1 MDKIAIKN
9 GRRTFANGT
18 NDREAYPKRWIAV
31 LVQVNCERSTAK
43 KLSNAGFETYVP
55 AQQEIHLWSDRKKKV
70 DRILIP
76 MTIFVKATIDEERW
90 LREQTFILKLLAL
103 PGSDENK
110 RGYASPIPDEQID
123 NLKFLLEHAEDTV
136 SMEKTINVGDTVS
149 VVGGPLRGIKAI
161 VSETSEKCSIV
172 AIQITGLGYACIKI
186 DKKYLESL

>member
-9 GRRTFANGT
+9 GKNTLANVT
-18 NDREAYPKRWIAV
+18 NDREACPKRWIAA
-31 LVQVNCERSTAK
+31 LVQVNCERSTAT
-43 KLSNAGFETYVP
+43 KLSNAGFETYIP
-55 AQQEIHLWSDRKKKV
+55 TQQEIHLWSDRKKKV

-76 MTIFVKATIDEERW
+76 MTIFVKATINEERW
-90 LREQTFILKLLAL
+90 LRDQTFIFKLLAL

-123 NLKFLLEHAEDTV
+123 NLKFFLEHAEDKV
-136 SMEKTINVGDTVS
+136 FVEKTINIGDTIT

-172 AIQITGLGYACIKI
+172 AIQITGLGYACVKI
-186 DKKYLESL
+186 DKKYLEP

>member
-55 AQQEIHLWSDRKKKV
+55 TQQEIHLWSDRKKKV

-90 LREQTFILKLLAL
+90 LREQTFIFKLLAL

-123 NLKFLLEHAEDTV
+123 NLKFFLEHAEDKV
-136 SMEKTINVGDTVS
+136 FVEKTINIGDTIT

-161 VSETSEKCSIV
+161 VSETSENCSIV
-172 AIQITGLGYACIKI
+172 AIQITGLGYACVKI
-186 DKKYLESL
+186 DKKYLEP